1 MCCVGRHRRWTV
13 GGTLDHRG
21 TQRIGTGEPP
31 ENHRRVSLAVTA
43 DGKRVVVEVTDLWQT
58 ELARRL
64 APLSE
69 QELRTAIGT
78 LECLARCL
86 L

>member
-1 MCCVGRHRRWTV
+1 M
-13 GGTLDHRG
+13 LDHRG

-31 ENHRRVSLAVTA
+31 ENRRRVSLAVTA

-69 QELRTAIGT
+69 QELRAAIGA
-78 LECLARCL
+78 LECLASCL